1 MGIIK
6 AIGQAIGGT
15 FPDQWLEVIE
25 PDNMGDQSVFVRGIK
40 VRKGENVKGS
50 DNNVTNGSMI
60 RVYDNQFMLL
70 VDGGKVVDYTAEP
83 GYYKVDN
90 SSSPSLLNGEFGDTL
105 KDAFNRIKY
114 GGENPREQKVYYI
127 NLQEIKGIK
136 FGTRNPINYFDS
148 FYNAELFL
156 RAHGTYSIKITNP
169 LQFYAE
175 AIPRNK
181 DYVEI
186 SEINEQYI
194 SEFLQA
200 LQAAINQ
207 LSADGTRISHVT
219 SKALEL
225 GKYMASILD
234 EDWNKMRGMEI
245 QAVGIASVSYDEK
258 SQELI
263 NLRNEGA
270 MLSDPTVREGY
281 VQAHMAR
288 GIEAAGSNTNGPT
301 NAFLGMG
308 MGMNLGGG
316 MVNQMSQ
323 TNMAMAQA
331 GVGVQ
336 NPNAAQGVAG
346 VVAEVAKAEGWT
358 CECGAVNTGKFCSE
372 CGKAMP
378 APVVGWTCECG
389 SVNTGKFCPE
399 CGKAAP
405 AEPKDWV
412 CECGQ
417 TNTGKFCSNCGKPRA

>member
-6 AIGQAIGGT
+6 AIEQAVVGT

-25 PDNMGDQSVFVRGIK
+25 PDNMGDQSVFVSGIK
-40 VRKGENVKGS
+40 VRKGENTKGA
-50 DNNVTNGSMI
+50 DNIVSNGSMI

-90 SSSPSLLNGEFGDTL
+90 SSSPSLLNGEFKDTL
-105 KDAFNRIKY
+105 KDTFNRIRF
-114 GGENPREQKVYYI
+114 GGETPRQQKVYYI

-136 FGTRNPINYFDS
+136 FGTRQPINYFDS

-175 AIPRNK
+175 VIPRNK
-181 DYVEI
+181 DYVQI
-186 SEINEQYI
+186 ADINEQYI

-234 EDWNKMRGMEI
+234 EEWNKMRGMEI

-270 MLSDPTVREGY
+270 MLSDPTIREGY
-281 VQAHMAR
+281 VQAHVAR
-288 GIEAAGSNTNGPT
+288 GLEAAGSNANGSM
-301 NAFLGMG
+301 NGFLGMG

-316 MVNQMSQ
+316 MANQMSQ
-323 TNMAMAQA
+323 TNMAMMQA
-331 GVGVQ
+331 GMGVQ
-336 NPNAAQGVAG
+336 NPAQGVAQ
-346 VVAEVAKAEGWT
+346 AAPATGWT
-358 CECGAVNTGKFCSE
+358 CECGR
-372 CGKAMP
+372 
-378 APVVGWTCECG
+378 
-389 SVNTGKFCPE
+389 VNTGKFCPE

-405 AEPKDWV
+405 APASWT
-412 CECGQ
+412 CACG
-417 TNTGKFCSNCGKPRA
+417 TVNTGKFCSECGKPRA